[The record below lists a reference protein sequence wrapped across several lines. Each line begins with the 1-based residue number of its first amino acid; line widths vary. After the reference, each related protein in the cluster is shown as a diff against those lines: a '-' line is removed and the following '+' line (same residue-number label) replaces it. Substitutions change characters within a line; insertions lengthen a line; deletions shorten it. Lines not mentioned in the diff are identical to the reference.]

1 MRDISKIYI
10 KLLAPQ
16 LTPDQKNALNEALK
30 TYEDK
35 LEALKNEIRISSP
48 AYANLQYPEII
59 TVEEAQKKLIDAQTA
74 FFAYSIGKESSY
86 AFSLSKKDLKIFPLP
101 SRKELQKQVTDYLK
115 VITDKEN
122 HDFHLGYKLYQEL
135 ILPGLEKDIKKI
147 FIVPD
152 DILYFLPFEALPT
165 QKNYRSW
172 LITNYK
178 LAYVPSLSS
187 FRELVRRNKMNGEKL
202 HKDIL
207 AFGDPYFG
215 PYETEEKGNNGGD
228 IFQNFYST
236 SAFKFFRLKYSGLE
250 ISRIASLFKPSK
262 CTIFL
267 RKKASE
273 EELKAQNLA
282 DYKIIHFA
290 THGLIDD
297 KKPARSSIIL
307 CLDQNPTEDGFLQM
321 REIFNLKLHA
331 DLVTLSACQTGL
343 GQFIRGEGI
352 EGLSRAFF
360 YAGASSVLMSL
371 WAINDQASYQLMERF
386 YYHLRKS
393 ESIMNALR
401 LAKLEMIES
410 GTLSHP
416 YYWAGFIITGKADK
430 VIFPRSQINWILLAT
445 SLCVGGIILI
455 AVKNLKRKKS

>member
-1 MRDISKIYI
+1 MNNISKIYI

-35 LEALKNEIRISSP
+35 LESLKNQIRISSP
-48 AYANLQYPEII
+48 AYANLRYPEII
-59 TVEEAQKKLIDAQTA
+59 TVEEAQKKLLDTQTA
-74 FFAYSIGKESSY
+74 FLAYSIGKESSY
-86 AFSLSKKDLKIFPLP
+86 AFSLSKNELKIFPLP
-101 SRKELQKQVTDYLK
+101 SRKELQKQVADYLK

-135 ILPGLEKDIKKI
+135 ILPGLDKNIKKI

-152 DILYFLPFEALPT
+152 DILYFLPFETLIT
-165 QKNYRSW
+165 HKNAKSW
-172 LITNYK
+172 LIMEYK

-187 FRELVRRNKMNGEKL
+187 FRELVRRDKMNREKV

-207 AFGDPYFG
+207 AFGDPDFG
-215 PYETEEKGNNGGD
+215 PYETEEKGNNGD

-250 ISRIASLFKPSK
+250 ISRIASLFKSSK
-262 CTIFL
+262 RNIFL
-267 RKKASE
+267 RERASE

-321 REIFNLKLHA
+321 REIFNIKLHA

-386 YYHLRKS
+386 YFHLRKS

-430 VIFPRSQINWILLAT
+430 VIFPRSRINWILLAT

-455 AVKNLKRKKS
+455 TVKNLKRKKA